1 MRVPEVIRK
10 FFDLTDSQQE
20 RVIRI
25 IDVMANLAD
34 QLAETE
40 PALCPKCYCTD
51 GFTNAGFEHITHTGG
66 KRRLSKKV
74 GGEAKNSGGDF
85 GGDGLLTLG
94 DTLGEKP

>member
-1 MRVPEVIRK
+1 MPMTSLPSSATEFIWSIRLAAVTCCSRFITVEVW
-10 FFDLTDSQQE
+10 
-20 RVIRI
+20 
-25 IDVMANLAD
+25 NL
-34 QLAETE
+34 E
-40 PALCPKCYCTD
+40 
-51 GFTNAGFEHITHTGG
+51 